1 MELKDLMS
9 ISGYPG
15 LFRFISQGRNA
26 IIVESLKDG
35 KRMSAYSTSRIS
47 SLEEISVYTEQ
58 GEISL
63 AEVLKRM
70 HGYSEGKE
78 APRHKSPPEELKGYF
93 EKVLPEYDRER
104 VYVSDIKKIISWYN
118 ILLQHDLPGLIEKA
132 EEKEKQSADDQGD
145 RGEEVG
151 TAGKKPE
158 SKPGSKPESKP
169 ESKPVD
175 KAGTKPETKAGTRA
189 ATKPGTKAGTKPGAK
204 AGTNIKSG
212 VRKQGRGQ

>member
-15 LFRFISQGRNA
+15 LYRFISQGRNA

-35 KRMSAYSTSRIS
+35 KKMSAYSTSRIS

-63 AEVLKRM
+63 AEVLERM
-70 HGYSEGKE
+70 HRYNEGRE
-78 APRHKSPPEELKGYF
+78 APGHKSPPQELKGYF

-118 ILLQHDLPGLIEKA
+118 ILLDHDLPGLIEKSVEKA
-132 EEKEKQSADDQGD
+132 EPSADDQD
-145 RGEEVG
+145 NQGEEG
-151 TAGKKPE
+151 GASGKKSE
-158 SKPGSKPESKP
+158 GKPGSKSESKP
-169 ESKPVD
+169 ADKP
-175 KAGTKPETKAGTRA
+175 GTKPTA
-189 ATKPGTKAGTKPGAK
+189 GTKAGTKPGAK
-204 AGTNIKSG
+204 TGTNIKGG